1 VQVTPGIPVETKLAQ
16 QAIGLVGSTKVV
28 FPIFFQLSTTQQHSG
43 EEEVQVVAAAV
54 VAAAVVAVVAAAVV
68 AVVAAAAG
76 GAVESAKSALLQ
88 SLALI
93 DSVNP
98 EVTRT

>member
-1 VQVTPGIPVETKLAQ
+1 MQVTPGIPVETKLAQ

-54 VAAAVVAVVAAAVV
+54 VAAAVVAVVAAA
-68 AVVAAAAG
+68 AG